1 VSRGGQIY
9 FEPAWGEFDMPV
21 GEGVTSVFG
30 GPADRSAYGDYQM
43 GGVSTQPGRQS
54 PYTADE
60 LKIFDC
66 YSKVRDIRRGTNL
79 DAYEN
84 VVKSVL
90 ADFRDEWLLALE
102 VWEISQN
109 SKLSS
114 ALSNKVFELLIGSQ
128 DSKHAERNELVAKGI
143 KIANVPD

>member
-1 VSRGGQIY
+1 MQS
-9 FEPAWGEFDMPV
+9 AWGEFDMPV

-30 GPADRSAYGDYQM
+30 GPADRASYGDYQM

-66 YSKVRDIRRGTNL
+66 YSKVRDLRRGANL
-79 DAYEN
+79 EAYEN
-84 VVKSVL
+84 VVKAVL
-90 ADFRDEWLLALE
+90 GEFRDEWLLALE

-114 ALSNKVFELLIGSQ
+114 ALSNKVFELLVGSQ
-128 DSKHAERNELVAKGI
+128 NSKLAERNELVAKGI